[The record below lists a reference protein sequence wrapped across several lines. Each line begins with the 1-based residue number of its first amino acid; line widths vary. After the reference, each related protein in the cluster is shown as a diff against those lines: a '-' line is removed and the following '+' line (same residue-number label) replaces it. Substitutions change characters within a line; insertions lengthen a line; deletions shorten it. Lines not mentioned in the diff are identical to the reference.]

1 MSIPQFEIQL
11 IAVLVAL
18 ACAIPGVFLV
28 LRKMAMISD
37 AISHAI
43 LPGIVLGFFLTE
55 DISSPLLLIMAAL
68 TGVLTVVLVELIHK
82 TGLVKED
89 TAIGLVFP
97 ALFSVGVL
105 LIAKAAGDIHLDI
118 DVVLVGELAFAPFD
132 RLNWG
137 GVDMGPKALWVMATV
152 LLINGGLLLLFFKSL
167 KLASFDKLL
176 AASLGFSPAVLHFGL
191 MSVTSLTTVAAF
203 DAVGAILVVALMI
216 VPAATAYLLSKRVKY
231 MLLWAMLFGA
241 LSAIGGYWLAHWVD
255 GSIAGAMA
263 TCLGFIFFLVFLFAR
278 KGGVLRK
285 ILEQQRRKDEFALL
299 AILEYIQP
307 SEMSSKQSLQTNLYY
322 SEQRIEKLLT
332 KAAQR
337 KWIQRFGENYQ
348 LTAMGK
354 RYRED
359 AMAYIHNRRAEPP
372 LAVNY
377 KKE

>member
-1 MSIPQFEIQL
+1 MSIPQLEIQL

-105 LIAKAAGDIHLDI
+105 LIAKAAGDIHLDT

-132 RLNWG
+132 RLTYWG
-137 GVDMGPKALWVMATV
+137 TDMGPKALWIMGTV
-152 LLINGGLLLLFFKSL
+152 LFINGGLVLLFFKAL

-176 AASLGFSPAVLHFGL
+176 AASLGFSPVVLHFGL

-216 VPAATAYLLSKRVKY
+216 VPAGTAYLLSKSVKQ

-263 TCLGFIFFLVFLFAR
+263 TCLGFIFLIVFLFAP
-278 KGGVLRK
+278 KSGVLRK
-285 ILEQQRRKDEFALL
+285 ILEQRKRVDDFAML
-299 AILEYIQP
+299 AILHYLQQKGEATEEAIQRD
-307 SEMSSKQSLQTNLYY
+307 LHYRW
-322 SEQRIEKLLT
+322 QRVAKLLKEAEKINWVT
-332 KAAQR
+332 CSGKLYKLTDSGAQ
-337 KWIQRFGENYQ
+337 Y
-348 LTAMGK
+348 GK
-354 RYRED
+354 D
-359 AMAYIHNRRAEPP
+359 SMDYIHNRRAEAPVA
-372 LAVNY
+372 LAY
-377 KKE
+377 K